1 MSTLQ
6 IINLKHEDSS
16 TNNIV
21 LASDGSVTLPND
33 TVDIATLS
41 ATGTASSSTYLRGD
55 NTWTAPDSGQIVY
68 QGTAETATGA
78 SVVVADNIPA
88 AAKKITLMLSAVTT
102 NGSNDIMVQLG
113 HSSGYY
119 TSGYNSCGGYIV
131 GSSAN
136 ETGATDCFL
145 IQSGDSAAV
154 MNVVME
160 IYKVNSSDT
169 SGEWVAGF
177 NGADRNVYL
186 RIGGGGLTGVTHDI
200 THLKVLLNGSDN
212 FDGGK
217 FNLTWEL

>member
-1 MSTLQ
+1 
-6 IINLKHEDSS
+6 
-16 TNNIV
+16 
-21 LASDGSVTLPND
+21 
-33 TVDIATLS
+33 
-41 ATGTASSSTYLRGD
+41 
-55 NTWTAPDSGQIVY
+55 
-68 QGTAETATGA
+68 
-78 SVVVADNIPA
+78 
-88 AAKKITLMLSAVTT
+88 MLSAVTT

-145 IQSGDSAAV
+145 IQSGDAAAV